1 MKERYFRVL
10 RCTVTSFHP
19 DHPNLSLLL
28 RTEEW
33 KNRIVTVSNQERNQ
47 KKNMV
52 QVQHQGH
59 NNKRRENISEG
70 EMLIHKMLEV
80 VSLPKCGAFYC
91 SCLRYIVYIESL

>member
-1 MKERYFRVL
+1 
-10 RCTVTSFHP
+10 
-19 DHPNLSLLL
+19 
-28 RTEEW
+28 
-33 KNRIVTVSNQERNQ
+33 
-47 KKNMV
+47 MV

-80 VSLPKCGAFYC
+80 VSLPKCGTFYC